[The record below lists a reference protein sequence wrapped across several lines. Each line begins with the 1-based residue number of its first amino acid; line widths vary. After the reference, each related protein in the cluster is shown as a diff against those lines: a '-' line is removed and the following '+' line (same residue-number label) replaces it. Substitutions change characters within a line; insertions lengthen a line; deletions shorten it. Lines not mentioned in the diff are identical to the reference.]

1 MVHLAFSKTK
11 NVEEF
16 PKVFQV
22 FDSLCARLCFCLF
35 PFPVIFWQGREES
48 VDCRSEGCF
57 YVIFAFINMNLFP
70 FFLFVFPFP
79 NGNDV
84 IDVFYHEYNIT
95 ASILQ

>member
-22 FDSLCARLCFCLF
+22 FFFLILRVPVSVSVSVPSLLYF
-35 PFPVIFWQGREES
+35 GRGGKES

-57 YVIFAFINMNLFP
+57 YVIFAC
-70 FFLFVFPFP
+70 
-79 NGNDV
+79 
-84 IDVFYHEYNIT
+84 Y
-95 ASILQ
+95 

>member
-22 FDSLCARLCFCLF
+22 FEILCVPVSVSVSVPSLLYF
-35 PFPVIFWQGREES
+35 GRGGEES

-57 YVIFAFINMNLFP
+57 MLSS
-70 FFLFVFPFP
+70 LLL
-79 NGNDV
+79 
-84 IDVFYHEYNIT
+84 T
-95 ASILQ
+95 